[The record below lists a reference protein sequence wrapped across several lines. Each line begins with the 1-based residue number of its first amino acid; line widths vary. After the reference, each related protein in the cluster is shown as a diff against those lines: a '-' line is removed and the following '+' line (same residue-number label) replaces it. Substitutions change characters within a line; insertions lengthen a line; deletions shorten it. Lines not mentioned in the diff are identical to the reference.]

1 MMTSFSIAV
10 HSIMG
15 QFEALISCHDFL
27 NSITARTKNSQFFC
41 YHPSHS
47 LRSDDD
53 LWRSSDISAAASA
66 AHRLLRATWDAL
78 GKVSAIASRSA
89 FLSLCLKCIKT
100 RFSFLYY
107 LFFFVLYFFT
117 LFFVGWRC
125 CCCCCGGCL
134 SWKVFRGGIRGNR
147 TESNVSRL
155 LAFNSCIA
163 FQVAGHS
170 GPPIQ
175 MEADRCVC
183 VVKCSCNCNGSSSSS
198 DSSGTKNAQLI

>member
-1 MMTSFSIAV
+1 MNYVTDFYRSANIQLLKDIYLYRSASSCYYWVAMMMTSFSIAV

-53 LWRSSDISAAASA
+53 LWRRSDISAAASA

-107 LFFFVLYFFT
+107 LFFFCFVLFYAFFCRLT
-117 LFFVGWRC
+117 LLLLLLRR
-125 CCCCCGGCL
+125 L
-134 SWKVFRGGIRGNR
+134 SIMEGF
-147 TESNVSRL
+147 SR
-155 LAFNSCIA
+155 
-163 FQVAGHS
+163 GHS
-170 GPPIQ
+170 G
-175 MEADRCVC
+175 E
-183 VVKCSCNCNGSSSSS
+183 
-198 DSSGTKNAQLI
+198 